1 MLSKFL
7 SNKSFAIYGLGVT
20 GSSVI
25 KYFKNSKIKNYLA
38 WDDDKKKRKV
48 FKIKFK
54 INKFLK
60 SLSDVDYIVIS
71 PGINLE
77 KSKYKRYLLKNKHK
91 LITDLDIF
99 YMADIAAKSIVVTG
113 TNGKST
119 TCKIIEHM
127 LKENKKKVQLGG
139 NIGRPILSLKLQKNI
154 IYVIETSSF
163 QLEYSKFIKPTYAI
177 ILNIVKDHLDWH
189 KTMKKYIDAKYKIF
203 SLQDKKNYAFLKNKK
218 LISKFYSKKSLAK
231 LKIVKSKS
239 YSQIKNNIKN
249 IYLSSKANKENM
261 EFVYELSKVLKITK
275 KNLIKSLFT
284 FKGLPH
290 RHEIF
295 LKKKNLQF
303 INDSKATSFEATKFA
318 LNNNKNI
325 YWIVGGLPKL
335 NDNINLYNLKKK
347 IIKVFIIGKHV
358 NFFKNKLK
366 NKIKFEVSKTL
377 ENSLISIFNEIKKF
391 PNNNATVLLSPA
403 SASFD
408 QYRNFNERGN
418 NFKKLVNFYANK
430 YLKR

>member
-1 MLSKFL
+1 MILSKFL

-127 LKENKKKVQLGG
+127 LKKNKKKVQLGG
-139 NIGRPILSLKLQKNI
+139 NIGRPILSLKLKKDI

-295 LKKKNLQF
+295 LKKK
-303 INDSKATSFEATKFA
+303 KFT
-318 LNNNKNI
+318 I
-325 YWIVGGLPKL
+325 Y
-335 NDNINLYNLKKK
+335 
-347 IIKVFIIGKHV
+347 
-358 NFFKNKLK
+358 
-366 NKIKFEVSKTL
+366 
-377 ENSLISIFNEIKKF
+377 
-391 PNNNATVLLSPA
+391 
-403 SASFD
+403 
-408 QYRNFNERGN
+408 
-418 NFKKLVNFYANK
+418 
-430 YLKR
+430 